1 MDICSFSSFAFNCYI
16 VLHCL
21 NISIYPFLC
30 SDRFAGYFLLWTRLH
45 QKKEALRMSP
55 CTHENY
61 SRSGD
66 GKLSVKCQIVDIS
79 GFAGQFSVAIL
90 QFCYCSVKVTMEMI
104 WAGLRF
110 NKTLQKKAVGR
121 IWNVGYSLHTK
132 VYTSKSGIAWLLGYC
147 TSQTL
152 LDIDKRSSKRV
163 ISIFNSIYRISV
175 PISLAK
181 FGNVRLKS
189 LSIW

>member
-1 MDICSFSSFAFNCYI
+1 
-16 VLHCL
+16 
-21 NISIYPFLC
+21 
-30 SDRFAGYFLLWTRLH
+30 
-45 QKKEALRMSP
+45 MSP

-90 QFCYCSVKVTMEMI
+90 QFCYRSVKVTMEMI

-132 VYTSKSGIAWLLGYC
+132 VYTSKSGIA
-147 TSQTL
+147 
-152 LDIDKRSSKRV
+152 
-163 ISIFNSIYRISV
+163 
-175 PISLAK
+175 
-181 FGNVRLKS
+181 
-189 LSIW
+189 